1 MLGGS
6 TTTSSA
12 GRRLAA
18 VLIAVTATVGAVLVA
33 PGAGAGEAQAP
44 ADAVLQLEGRGF
56 GHGVGL
62 SQWGARYMA
71 DDGDDAATILDRF
84 YPGTAL
90 SGGAGGDVRVR
101 VLDAGGGQASLG
113 FPQGGEIRSS
123 LGGPQAPGFPVV
135 VAPGGSVQLRHDGR
149 YYVEAVVGGSSTAA
163 AAAVPWQPVAAPAG
177 VQQLPCIPLLGPC
190 PPPEEPGG
198 CLLGCPPPSPPI
210 LPPLLPAPAPP
221 ETAPPPGPAPT
232 DPGAP
237 APGPAPAPDP
247 GPPPPATPTGPAS
260 DTPLWAVPAGG
271 GVTAVP
277 ARERS
282 YRGVVQAIAGGNGLG
297 LVNQVDLERYLA
309 GMAEVPTSWPA
320 AVQQAQA
327 IAARTYALRAMAS
340 GGELCDTQRC
350 QVYAGAGR
358 EHPNQTAAVD
368 ATRGEVLTFGGDLI
382 AAVYSADAGGVSATT
397 FEGFGTPDGVY
408 PYLTTVAYDTPDPL
422 PWSADIALTDVA
434 ARTGYGGTLSGVR
447 VGATGPSGRALEV
460 VLDGDAGPLTVEGRS
475 FASALGLRS
484 TLFTATVETGIPP
497 PALEATAT
505 GVAQALPGE
514 PIPPAAAGEAAE
526 VGLPVERA
534 AARPPIIT
542 PPVFAVVS
550 EIGAPGRAAFARL
563 AATVLAVS
571 FALGIST
578 LAGPAGMAT
587 RVAAAGVAGVVP
599 RGWPQ
604 RLRMRRQGGW
614 WRRRHR
620 AAPA

>member
-1 MLGGS
+1 MTGGS
-6 TTTSSA
+6 TTSSTA
-12 GRRLAA
+12 GRRLVA
-18 VLIAVTATVGAVLVA
+18 VLLAVVATVGTVLVA
-33 PGAGAGEAQAP
+33 PGAGAGPGQAP
-44 ADAVLQLEGRGF
+44 ADAVLRLEGRGF

-84 YPGTAL
+84 YPGTSL
-90 SGGAGGDVRVR
+90 SGGGGGDVRVR
-101 VLDAGGGQASLG
+101 VLDAGGGQATVG
-113 FPQGGEIRSS
+113 FPQGGEIRSA

-135 VAPGGSVQLRHDGR
+135 VGPGGSVQLRHDGR

-163 AAAVPWQPVAAPAG
+163 AAVAWRPAAAPANP
-177 VQQLPCIPLLGPC
+177 QQLPCIPLLGPC
-190 PPPEEPGG
+190 PPADDPNG
-198 CLLGCPPPSPPI
+198 CPLGCPPPLPPI

-221 ETAPPPGPAPT
+221 GTAPPPGPGVPT

-237 APGPAPAPDP
+237 APDP
-247 GPPPPATPTGPAS
+247 GAPPPATPTGPAS
-260 DTPLWAVPAGG
+260 DSPLWAVPADG

-282 YRGVVQAIAGGNGLG
+282 YRGVVQAVAGGNGLG
-297 LVNQVDLERYLA
+297 LVNQVDIERYLA

-368 ATRGEVLTFGGDLI
+368 ATRGEVLTFGGELI

-434 ARTGYGGTLSGVR
+434 ARTGYGGTLRDVR
-447 VGATGPSGRALEV
+447 IGATGPSGRALEV
-460 VLDGDAGPLTVEGRS
+460 VLDGDAGPLTVDGRA

-484 TLFTATVETGIPP
+484 TLFSATVETGVVP

-514 PIPPAAAGEAAE
+514 LVPPVVAEAAE

-550 EIGAPGRAAFARL
+550 EIGAPGRGTVARL
-563 AATVLAVS
+563 AATALAVAVALAVS
-571 FALGIST
+571 T
-578 LAGPAGMAT
+578 VAGPAGTAT
-587 RVAAAGVAGVVP
+587 RVAAAAVAGAVP
-599 RGWPQ
+599 RGWWR
-604 RLRMRRQGGW
+604 RLRRRGEGE
-614 WRRRHR
+614 WRRWRSRHAPTGR
-620 AAPA
+620 A